1 MAKVLTE
8 KGIKRIRPKPGKR
21 LHQFDA
27 VAPGL
32 CVRTASSGV
41 KTYTVVARDPNG
53 KQVWREVARVGVIS
67 LADAREKAREGVAR
81 IKAGLVRKG
90 DPLLP
95 PPEPEIDPD
104 TMADVVARFLARQV
118 IGRHCQTKY
127 A

>member
-67 LADAREKAREGVAR
+67 LADAREKAREGVGGPVDPRQWAESTLFNYYGVGKRPRLIAR
-81 IKAGLVRKG
+81 
-90 DPLLP
+90 
-95 PPEPEIDPD
+95 DPD
-104 TMADVVARFLARQV
+104 GIAATAQNKRLRKDGAE
-118 IGRHCQTKY
+118 
-127 A
+127 